1 VNRLRALAA
10 AGALTTAL
18 SSAALGAG
26 APAQAQGSSSTGPG
40 AVSITKTVS
49 RAHILEDGTE
59 KKVDE
64 RTVTLKVSQTKQL
77 HSRQPLDV
85 TWSGAHPTGGLSGD
99 PNNSFAATQEYP
111 FMLVECRGVDSS
123 TAPLAQRLRPES
135 CWTGTSRERNLANRD
150 TGFGPWR
157 LDRYEPASK
166 RKAKVGVPD
175 PLPAACGTNDDPGQ
189 RRLHFVTVKGVDY
202 ANDGGNPCLPEAP
215 EMSVVDNDSQPP
227 NTSYNPTRL
236 DGTGGTKFTTWTVED
251 NASMGCGGGVACS
264 LVAIPIMG
272 ISCDLAAKDVAAGD
286 RPTARQLAVAG
297 PACEATGTGTPG
309 GPRFGGTPDI
319 AVTGAE
325 WFVESNWRNRIT
337 VPLDFAPLSN
347 VCDVLSAK
355 AGVDVYG
362 SELVA
367 SLTTQ
372 WRPRFCLDVQRTPFK
387 HVQVGEPQAAN
398 LLKSGNVSAAFVS
411 DAPTGGYGRPVASVP
426 TALTGFAIGYDIDS
440 LERRRVS
447 NLKLTPRLLAK
458 LLTESY
464 PGILAVSAEYPAL
477 SRNPIDITADPEFI
491 ALNPGIRQG
500 YSEQAA
506 AIANLSSDSDV
517 VTALTRYLLADP
529 EAKGWLYG
537 TPDPWGMVVNPNYN
551 INPRRKTGF
560 SLPVNNWPL
569 RDAFEPKKYYATGL
583 NQCLYSNPVP
593 FLPLIAA
600 PASRLASI
608 SLALQFANNVS
619 TTTCKQ
625 VQDLGA
631 VGAKLT
637 ASGRQVPGSRFLI
650 GITSLGDAARYDLDA
665 AALQTYV
672 SPDAPRKFTN
682 SDGRTFVRP
691 DEASLKAAG
700 KVLASDD
707 ASGTWRLPYEKILGD
722 KIASAAYPG
731 TMLVSLAV
739 PTRGLA
745 PAEAA
750 GLSQLVA
757 YAAGPGQT
765 PGLGLGQLP
774 SGYLPITSAN
784 GLGAQH
790 SYALAAVGAIAAQK
804 GQVLLP
810 SGTSPGVSPA
820 PTASPATNPTGGSSG
835 VPTSTGSGPA
845 GPSGSVPGLGS
856 DGVPPATSNGP
867 TGPVGPSGPT
877 ARPGSGAGSGPTA
890 ATPTTLVAQGRTP
903 ATSSALAATLF
914 PLMLVVGAIGL
925 VASTVVSRLGRAAV
939 RT

>member
-1 VNRLRALAA
+1 MSRLRALAA

-18 SSAALGAG
+18 SSAALGVG
-26 APAQAQGSSSTGPG
+26 APAQAQGSSSTDPG

-49 RAHILEDGTE
+49 RVHVEADGTE

-99 PNNSFAATQEYP
+99 PNNSFASTQEYP
-111 FMLVECRGVDSS
+111 FMLVECRGVDSP
-123 TAPLAQRLRPES
+123 TALLAQRLRPET
-135 CWTGTSRERNLANRD
+135 CWTGTSRERNLADRD

-157 LDRYEPASK
+157 LDRYEPAGK
-166 RKAKVGVPD
+166 RTAEVGVPD
-175 PLPAACGTNDDPGQ
+175 PLPAGCGAIDDKGQ

-227 NTSYNPTRL
+227 NTSYNATRV
-236 DGTGGTKFTTWTVED
+236 DGTGGTKFTTWTLED

-272 ISCDLAAKDVAAGD
+272 ISCDLAAKGVAAED
-286 RPTARQLAVAG
+286 RPTTRQLAVAG

-347 VCDVLSAK
+347 VCDVLASK
-355 AGVDVYG
+355 PGVDVYG

-372 WRPRFCLDVQRTPFK
+372 WRPRFCLDAQRTPFK

-398 LLKSGNVSAAFVS
+398 LLKTGNVSAAFVS

-426 TALTGFAIGYDIDS
+426 TALTGFAIGYDIDN
-440 LERRRVS
+440 LERRRVN

-464 PGILAVSAEYPAL
+464 PGINAVSNEYMAL

-500 YSEQAA
+500 FGEQAA

-517 VTALTRYLLADP
+517 VMALTRYVLADP
-529 EAKGWLYG
+529 EAKDWFYG
-537 TPDPWGMVVNPNYN
+537 IPDPWGMVVNPNYN

-560 SLPVNNWPL
+560 SLPVNNWPI

-583 NQCLYSNPVP
+583 NACLFSNPVP

-637 ASGRQVPGSRFLI
+637 TSGRQVPGSRFLI

-665 AALQTYV
+665 SALQTYV
-672 SPDAPRKFTN
+672 SPDAFRKFTN
-682 SDGRTFVRP
+682 GAGRTFVHP
-691 DEASLKAAG
+691 DVGSLRTAG
-700 KVLASDD
+700 KLLVGDD
-707 ASGTWRLPYEKILGD
+707 ASGTWRLPYGKILGD
-722 KIASAAYPG
+722 KTASAAYPG

-739 PTRGLA
+739 PTKGLP

-774 SGYLPITSAN
+774 AGYLPITSAN
-784 GLGAQH
+784 GLGAEH
-790 SYALAAVGAIAAQK
+790 VYALAAVGAIAAQK
-804 GQVLLP
+804 GQVLMP
-810 SGTSPGVSPA
+810 SGPSPVVSPA
-820 PTASPATNPTGGSSG
+820 PTTSPASSPTGGSSD
-835 VPTSTGSGPA
+835 VPTSTGNVPTGEAAGLPGSVPGGVPPA
-845 GPSGSVPGLGS
+845 LPNAPSGSVGAS
-856 DGVPPATSNGP
+856 VPTSATGRGP
-867 TGPVGPSGPT
+867 TV
-877 ARPGSGAGSGPTA
+877 

-903 ATSSALAATLF
+903 GASSALAATLF

-925 VASTVVSRLGRAAV
+925 VASVVVSRLGRAAV
-939 RT
+939 RP